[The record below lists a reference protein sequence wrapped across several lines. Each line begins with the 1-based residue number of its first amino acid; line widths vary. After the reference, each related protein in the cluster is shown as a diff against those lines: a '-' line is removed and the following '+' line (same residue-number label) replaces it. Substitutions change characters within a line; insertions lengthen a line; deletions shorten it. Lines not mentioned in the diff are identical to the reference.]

1 MNTTRTPELLDDVEF
16 LGVAR
21 LDGRLVNVYSDGTLL
36 PVICGGSS
44 DADSGDTTSG
54 DTTAGDNT
62 SGDTTAASSDS
73 GDTDNDGG
81 GESEDDEDTV
91 VLSRSEWEKT
101 RERLRR
107 ANKEAA
113 RRRAWLEEHGIDPRT
128 GKPKPRPT
136 LDDSDDEPPLP
147 KPKAKQDEEAS
158 SASEAVDVQALQER
172 WQKLTQREVEKAATR
187 AEMKYKRPLA
197 RAAAEAALARA
208 GWSGKDLS
216 KVMKLIDIDDI
227 DLDDDGNVIGVE
239 EQVED
244 LKEEF
249 PEWFRRPRVSSR
261 KPAASSS
268 GKSTKDVG
276 GADKPPVDTKPKDWK
291 RRLAESALKK

>member
-44 DADSGDTTSG
+44 DADSGDTTAS
-54 DTTAGDNT
+54 DTTASDTTASDTT
-62 SGDTTAASSDS
+62 SGDTTTASSDS
-73 GDTDNDGG
+73 G

-91 VLSRSEWEKT
+91 VLSRSEWEKI
-101 RERLRR
+101 RERLRK

-128 GKPKPRPT
+128 GKPKPRPI

-147 KPKAKQDEEAS
+147 KPKDEEAS
-158 SASEAVDVQALQER
+158 SASEVVDVKALQER

-187 AEMKYKRPLA
+187 AEMKYKLPLA

-227 DLDDDGNVIGVE
+227 DLDDDGNVIGIE

-249 PEWFRRPRVSSR
+249 PEGFRRPRVSSR
-261 KPAASSS
+261 RPAASSSS

>member
-44 DADSGDTTSG
+44 DTTASDTTAGDTTASDTTSGDTTSG
-54 DTTAGDNT
+54 DTTT
-62 SGDTTAASSDS
+62 ASSDS
-73 GDTDNDGG
+73 G

-91 VLSRSEWEKT
+91 VLSRSEWEKI
-101 RERLRR
+101 RERLRK

-147 KPKAKQDEEAS
+147 KPKDEEAS
-158 SASEAVDVQALQER
+158 SASEVVDVQALQER

-187 AEMKYKRPLA
+187 AEMKYKLPLA

-227 DLDDDGNVIGVE
+227 DLDDDGNVIGIE

-261 KPAASSS
+261 RPAASSSS

>member
-44 DADSGDTTSG
+44 DADSGDTTAS
-54 DTTAGDNT
+54 DTTASDTT
-62 SGDTTAASSDS
+62 SGDTTTASSDS
-73 GDTDNDGG
+73 G

-91 VLSRSEWEKT
+91 VLSRSEWEKI
-101 RERLRR
+101 RERLRK

-128 GKPKPRPT
+128 GKPKPRPI

-147 KPKAKQDEEAS
+147 KPKDEEAS
-158 SASEAVDVQALQER
+158 SASEVVDVKALQER

-187 AEMKYKRPLA
+187 AEMKYKLPLA

-227 DLDDDGNVIGVE
+227 DLDDDGNVIGIE

-261 KPAASSS
+261 RPAASSSS

>member
-1 MNTTRTPELLDDVEF
+1 MSTE
-16 LGVAR
+16 
-21 LDGRLVNVYSDGTLL
+21 SH
-36 PVICGGSS
+36 
-44 DADSGDTTSG
+44 
-54 DTTAGDNT
+54 
-62 SGDTTAASSDS
+62 
-73 GDTDNDGG
+73 DTDDTSSHDIPTETDTSLDAAAPDG
-81 GESEDDEDTV
+81 S
-91 VLSRSEWEKT
+91 
-101 RERLRR
+101 
-107 ANKEAA
+107 AA
-113 RRRAWLEEHGIDPRT
+113 QEQG
-128 GKPKPRPT
+128 
-136 LDDSDDEPPLP
+136 
-147 KPKAKQDEEAS
+147 
-158 SASEAVDVQALQER
+158 DVQALQER

-187 AEMKYKRPLA
+187 AEMKYKLPLA

-216 KVMKLIDIDDI
+216 KVMKLIDIDDV

-261 KPAASSS
+261 RPAASSS